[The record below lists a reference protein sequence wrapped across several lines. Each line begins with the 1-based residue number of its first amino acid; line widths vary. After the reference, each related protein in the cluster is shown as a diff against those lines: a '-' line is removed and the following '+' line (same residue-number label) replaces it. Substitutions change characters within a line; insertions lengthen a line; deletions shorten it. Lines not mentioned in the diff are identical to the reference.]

1 MQIKKGDFMRKIII
15 TIFALVI
22 ASGVSIYSGIV
33 NKNVAESK
41 ETKIKIDEPITNKEE
56 INKNKEEIEVQEE
69 DTPKEETEKNIE
81 NKSKSVSS
89 NKAENNNINNSSKN
103 TTEIINNS
111 EVKETPIP
119 KAEEQPKVV
128 EEVKDDVIDTN
139 SWFYSIH
146 QGKIEMSSQDKCLAA
161 GNEIAFIDTTDIN
174 YFRCYEVT
182 STTGKVLG
190 YYLNI
195 FCNSDN
201 CNRYKS
207 QIDMTKYK

>member
-1 MQIKKGDFMRKIII
+1 MRKIII